1 MSANRRRQ
9 MNALPGL
16 KLLLFF
22 FGGAVLLLSGLGY
35 VYCQN
40 ELHRLLGEVGKLERD
55 LQQLR
60 TMTEVVEVNI
70 TKLSSKQ
77 ELKKKQDNN
86 FFKLAPITSERIV
99 VVGVSAKDLRPVSN
113 GKVTP

>member
-1 MSANRRRQ
+1 MPANRRRQ
-9 MNALPGL
+9 INALPGL
-16 KLLLFF
+16 KLLLVF

-60 TMTEVVEVNI
+60 TMTEVVDVNI

-86 FFKLAPITSERIV
+86 FFKLTPITGDRIV
-99 VVGVSAKDLRPVSN
+99 VVGAPAKDLRPVSN
-113 GKVTP
+113 QKATP